1 MNFNYSTKDG
11 FSLVNMSLD
20 EVSSLNAII
29 EVATSFIKS
38 ETLEKEAQA
47 FKNARKEFFNV

>member
-38 ETLEKEAQA
+38 GTLEKEAQA